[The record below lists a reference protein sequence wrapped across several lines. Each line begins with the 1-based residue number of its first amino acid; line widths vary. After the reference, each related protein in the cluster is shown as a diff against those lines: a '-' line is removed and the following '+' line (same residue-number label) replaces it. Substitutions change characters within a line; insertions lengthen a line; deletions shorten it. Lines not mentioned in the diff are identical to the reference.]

1 MEQENS
7 YTDIWGAFVSI
18 LSNDIVTSE
27 GMDDILKKAQGIL
40 SQSDKIFLTQIDDSC
55 NLIIQ
60 KRYWL
65 RWLIR
70 RILAIC
76 IEQKESFKIKERATE
91 TLKLIVK
98 KASLDQNLLF
108 TITDNFIILLC
119 GKFIALYFERIPTLC
134 KIFPNSNNANFF

>member
-1 MEQENS
+1 MEPDNS

-40 SQSDKIFLTQIDDSC
+40 SQSDKIFLTQNDDSC
-55 NLIIQ
+55 SLIIR

-76 IEQKESFKIKERATE
+76 IEQKESFKIKERSTE

-98 KASLDQNLLF
+98 KASLDQSLLF
-108 TITDNFIILLC
+108 TITDNFIIFLS
-119 GKFIALYFERIPTLC
+119 GKFIPMYFAETPTL
-134 KIFPNSNNANFF
+134 